1 MELKYLLRSRL
12 KARVGHKFTAAGEEY
27 ALQGKLGDGA
37 IGVVRKARRLKN
49 NEIVAVKF
57 LAPEEKYIELSSLE
71 DIRARF
77 RREGLRGVSLDH
89 DNLVKVIAY
98 EDNEDG
104 SSFHGKKPPLNPFII
119 MEHVRGRT
127 LENHI
132 HKYALEE
139 PTLNVTIPSI
149 TIAARIAD
157 ALVYLH
163 EKRLVHRD
171 VKPANIYLTAI
182 AEKNVPSIVKLGD
195 FGVVKWGDF
204 KASISTGVLT
214 VSGHQGLGTLKYMS
228 PEQAVKPKDV
238 GVRSDIYSFGITLF
252 ELLTCQI
259 LSTPHH
265 VFDLTRQRMQR
276 TGNPMSWLYEL
287 GFGLI
292 PHHVEILLHSVYDS
306 LMLSPKSRPS
316 SRQFRV
322 QLNELVHTLERLK
335 GI

>member
-12 KARVGHKFTAAGEEY
+12 RAKVGQKFTAGGEEY

-37 IGVVRKARRLKN
+37 IGVVRKAKRLKN
-49 NEIVAVKF
+49 NQIVAVKF
-57 LAPEEKYIELSSLE
+57 LAPEEKYIELSALD
-71 DIRARF
+71 DISARF
-77 RREGLRGVSLDH
+77 RREGIRGVSLEH
-89 DNLVKVIAY
+89 DNLVKVIAF

-104 SSFHGKKPPLNPFII
+104 NSFHGKNPPLNPFII
-119 MEHVRGRT
+119 MELVRGRT

-132 HKYALEE
+132 RKYALDE
-139 PTLNVTIPSI
+139 PSLNVSIPSLK
-149 TIAARIAD
+149 IATRVAN

-163 EKRLVHRD
+163 EKKLVHRD
-171 VKPANIYLTAI
+171 VKPANIYLTAV
-182 AEKNVPSIVKLGD
+182 AENNVPSVVKLGD

-204 KASISTGVLT
+204 KATISTGVLT

-238 GVRSDIYSFGITLF
+238 NVRSDIYSFGITLF
-252 ELLTCQI
+252 ELLTRQI

-276 TGNPMSWLYEL
+276 GGNPMSWLYDQ
-287 GFGLI
+287 GFGII
-292 PHHVEILLHSVYDS
+292 PSHVEILFQSVYDS

-316 SRQFRV
+316 SRHFRA
-322 QLNELVHTLERLK
+322 QLEELLSTLERLK
-335 GI
+335 RV